1 MPSSTDKYRL
11 GRACTFSVDSVALT
25 GVRDVAVRRT
35 TNEVDATGY
44 GHSARSSV
52 VIHRTYEID
61 VEVLD
66 VSDADIL
73 LAAAE
78 SNSVVTVTT
87 TNGLMPLS
95 KDFTI
100 HESAADEPLDDAVVA
115 TFVLKQWEHG
125 K

>member
-1 MPSSTDKYRL
+1 VSSTDKYRL
-11 GRACTFSVDSVALT
+11 GRACTFAVNGVVLT

-44 GHSARSSV
+44 GHSMQSSV

-73 LAAAE
+73 HAAA
-78 SNSVVTVTT
+78 SFNSAVTITT
-87 TNGLMPLS
+87 TLGLLPLS
-95 KDFTI
+95 TVFTV
-100 HESAADEPLDDAVVA
+100 HETTADESLDDAVVA
-115 TFVLKQWEHG
+115 TFTLRQWGHG
-125 K
+125 L

>member
-1 MPSSTDKYRL
+1 MSSTDKFRL
-11 GRACTFSVDSVALT
+11 GRACTFAVNGTVLT

-44 GHSARSSV
+44 GHSMQSSV

-73 LAAAE
+73 HGAA
-78 SNSVVTVTT
+78 STNSAVTITT
-87 TNGLMPLS
+87 TLGLLPLS
-95 KDFTI
+95 TVFTV
-100 HESAADEPLDDAVVA
+100 HETTADESLDDAVVA
-115 TFVLKQWEHG
+115 TFTLRQWGHG
-125 K
+125 L